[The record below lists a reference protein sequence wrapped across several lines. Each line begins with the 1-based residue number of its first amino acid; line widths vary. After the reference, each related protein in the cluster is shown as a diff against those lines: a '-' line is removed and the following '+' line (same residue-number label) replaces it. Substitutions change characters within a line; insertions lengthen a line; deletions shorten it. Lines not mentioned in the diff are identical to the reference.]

1 MAPIRLRSIIHFGLL
16 TFSSSLKLLWKKKNG
31 SSVVGDNLSVKDFLF
46 LSETKFWFVSFISDF
61 HKNLSIFFNLESRF
75 VLAGVDNNIDVDNTD
90 YRDQN
95 TDSDVDSVFK
105 NELREAPRV
114 KK

>member
-1 MAPIRLRSIIHFGLL
+1 M
-16 TFSSSLKLLWKKKNG
+16 
-31 SSVVGDNLSVKDFLF
+31 GDNLSVKDFLF

-90 YRDQN
+90 DDNNNIDVDNTDYRDQN

>member
-1 MAPIRLRSIIHFGLL
+1 M
-16 TFSSSLKLLWKKKNG
+16 
-31 SSVVGDNLSVKDFLF
+31 
-46 LSETKFWFVSFISDF
+46 
-61 HKNLSIFFNLESRF
+61 
-75 VLAGVDNNIDVDNTD
+75 LAGVDNNIDVDNTDDDNNNIDVDNTD

>member
-1 MAPIRLRSIIHFGLL
+1 M
-16 TFSSSLKLLWKKKNG
+16 
-31 SSVVGDNLSVKDFLF
+31 GDNLSVKDFLF

-75 VLAGVDNNIDVDNTD
+75 VLSGVDNNIDGDNNYYIDNTD
-90 YRDQN
+90 DRDQN